1 MSFNSYDQIKTD
13 KGASFFNYDNG
24 SDLTYKSFKNNGVY
38 HCLPSYTYNNNTHH
52 NCESMDVLAK
62 NSYASTLT
70 VNGDKIDF
78 DLPNVPMLLYKIY
91 LSFNLKNENDTTALT
106 TIPSPF
112 FIEKISLLKNG
123 NTIVEYDDIYNYF
136 KNLEKFTLN
145 NNALYFEDC
154 LGIDSTNHNTVLP
167 IATNQTRSYLID
179 LHTSLRKSNILSSL
193 IKDVIFRVK
202 FKKNITNSAV
212 QDSDIIFSDVKL
224 IFKLIEITETTIKHI
239 YSHPKIDHLINKP
252 YHYSHPQNSKIMHEK
267 IDFFNANR
275 FIREKRGNKIS
286 RNLTV
291 IEKSLFGIYEFLLYG
306 QDPEPH

>member
-1 MSFNSYDQIKTD
+1 MSFNSYDQIKSD

-24 SDLTYKSFKNNGVY
+24 SDITYKSFKNNGQY
-38 HCLPSYTYNNNTHH
+38 HCIPSYTYNNNTHH
-52 NCESMDVLAK
+52 NCETFEVLAK

-154 LGIDSTNHNTVLP
+154 LGID
-167 IATNQTRSYLID
+167 
-179 LHTSLRKSNILSSL
+179 
-193 IKDVIFRVK
+193 
-202 FKKNITNSAV
+202 
-212 QDSDIIFSDVKL
+212 
-224 IFKLIEITETTIKHI
+224 
-239 YSHPKIDHLINKP
+239 
-252 YHYSHPQNSKIMHEK
+252 
-267 IDFFNANR
+267 
-275 FIREKRGNKIS
+275 
-286 RNLTV
+286 
-291 IEKSLFGIYEFLLYG
+291 
-306 QDPEPH
+306 